1 MLPEP
6 QSSLLRQGQEEE
18 GVEGEM
24 EVVEKAEVVAE
35 ELLEEILFDLISQ
48 YIF

>member
-1 MLPEP
+1 MLPDP
-6 QSSLLRQGQEEE
+6 QSSLLRQPLVEE

-24 EVVEKAEVVAE
+24 EEVEKAEVVAE

-48 YIF
+48 YIL